1 MTVKCNALLVGMFAA
16 CLVSAQASEV
26 LQPRDLDGN
35 PANGAEAY
43 YDSVQDITWLADWRQ
58 GDAGG
63 MTWAGSVAWAA
74 ALALGGYEDWRLP
87 AVGLPRCQSFN
98 CLNGE
103 LGFLWYVVLGNS
115 APHLT
120 NRGPFTNMAAGAYW
134 SGTSVDANES
144 WAFSTFNGVQFEA
157 LTNQRYAVVAV
168 RDGDTLQAPVP
179 EPTTALLLMAGVA
192 TLGGVLRRRTRPA
205 D

>member
-1 MTVKCNALLVGMFAA
+1 VSTSHLDNPVSFRLNCEVSMTVKCNALLVGMFAA

-134 SGTSVDANES
+134 SGTIDLYVSHDITKA
-144 WAFSTFNGVQFEA
+144 Q
-157 LTNQRYAVVAV
+157 
-168 RDGDTLQAPVP
+168 
-179 EPTTALLLMAGVA
+179 
-192 TLGGVLRRRTRPA
+192 PA
-205 D
+205 SSKQ

>member
-1 MTVKCNALLVGMFAA
+1 MIEERMTTL
-16 CLVSAQASEV
+16 
-26 LQPRDLDGN
+26 
-35 PANGAEAY
+35 
-43 YDSVQDITWLADWRQ
+43 SVV
-58 GDAGG
+58 
-63 MTWAGSVAWAA
+63 M
-74 ALALGGYEDWRLP
+74 GYEI
-87 AVGLPRCQSFN
+87 
-98 CLNGE
+98 LN
-103 LGFLWYVVLGNS
+103 
-115 APHLT
+115 
-120 NRGPFTNMAAGAYW
+120 
-134 SGTSVDANES
+134 SVDANES